1 MRQLIWEI
9 VSLSVGAIWRWNW
22 ITAQVQFGY
31 ALSVGTVSNR
41 LIQLALLHH
50 NHRHLW
56 IIEWMV
62 QTYILIYTG
71 IGWKIEQ
78 ETSSVTELEL
88 LMCRL
93 QHRFVRKAN
102 AGRDGAS
109 PAPSVAQSSVR
120 FLRSK
125 NLLDPSL
132 KYPYGKKCPS
142 FQLEPFFR
150 TGQWFNRCMFSG

>member
-22 ITAQVQFGY
+22 ISAQAKFGY

-41 LIQLALLHH
+41 LTQFALLHH

-71 IGWKIEQ
+71 IGWKIGQ
-78 ETSSVTELEL
+78 EVNPVTEFEL

-93 QHRFVRKAN
+93 QHRFVRRQTQ
-102 AGRDGAS
+102 GVTERLQ
-109 PAPSVAQSSVR
+109 PICRTELSSFPPV
-120 FLRSK
+120 
-125 NLLDPSL
+125 
-132 KYPYGKKCPS
+132 KKSTGPVIKIPIWKKVPKFPTGTI
-142 FQLEPFFR
+142 FQDR
-150 TGQWFNRCMFSG
+150 TVI

>member
-22 ITAQVQFGY
+22 ISAQAKFGY

-41 LIQLALLHH
+41 LTQFALLHH

-71 IGWKIEQ
+71 IGWKIGQ
-78 ETSSVTELEL
+78 EVNPVTEFEL

-93 QHRFVRKAN
+93 QHRFVRRQTQ
-102 AGRDGAS
+102 GVTERLQ
-109 PAPSVAQSSVR
+109 PICRTELSSFPPV
-120 FLRSK
+120 K

-132 KYPYGKKCPS
+132 KYPYGKKCPN